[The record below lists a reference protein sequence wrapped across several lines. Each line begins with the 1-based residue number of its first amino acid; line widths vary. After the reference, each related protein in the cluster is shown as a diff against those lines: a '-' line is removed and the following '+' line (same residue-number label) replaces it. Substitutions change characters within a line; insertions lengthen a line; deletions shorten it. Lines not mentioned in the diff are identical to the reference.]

1 MDFTLTVYK
10 SLLTSFQSAGYSFYT
25 FEQYMSV
32 DEPAEKMLI
41 LRHDVDAKAA
51 NALRMANIEKELGI
65 RASYYFR
72 IVPKSNQ
79 PEIIKQIAALG
90 HEIGYHYEDLT
101 LSDGDMQKGIHLF
114 KQHLGYFRS
123 FYPIQTICM
132 HGSPRSPHDSRDL
145 WNVFKYKDFGLI
157 GEPYFDVDFSRLFY
171 LSDTGRRWDGYKVSI
186 RDKIPQHQER
196 WIEEGKV
203 YRKTKD
209 IIKALNNQSFPFQ
222 LMLTTHP
229 QRWSN
234 NKLQWVKELLLQN
247 VKNVVKAAMI
257 RRG

>member
-157 GEPYFDVDFSRLFY
+157 GEPYFDVDYKKVFY
-171 LSDTGRRWDGYKVSI
+171 ITDTGRAWDGDKFNV
-186 RDKIPQHQER
+186 RDKVDSDFELRFHS
-196 WIEEGKV
+196 
-203 YRKTKD
+203 TKE
-209 IIKALNNQSFPFQ
+209 IIKAIENHTLPHHCMIN
-222 LMLTTHP
+222 THP
-229 QRWSN
+229 HRWTQG
-234 NKLQWVKELLLQN
+234 LYEWLYEYITQN
-247 VKNVVKAAMI
+247 AKNVIKRIIVKNQKKS
-257 RRG
+257 